1 MSMPKTVRSA
11 DMYEYNKSLKSNA
24 QALRR
29 DMTPEERHLWYD
41 FLKKLPISVKR
52 QMVIENYI
60 LDFYIPK
67 ARLAIEVDGRQH
79 LAVEHAEKDAERDSD
94 LKSMGITVIRCRNE
108 DIKNNFKRTC
118 DLILAALDIKASD
131 MI

>member
-1 MSMPKTVRSA
+1 
-11 DMYEYNKSLKSNA
+11 
-24 QALRR
+24 
-29 DMTPEERHLWYD
+29 MTPEERHLWYD

-79 LAVEHAEKDAERDSD
+79 LAVEHADRDAERDSD

-118 DLILAALDIKASD
+118 DLILEALDIKASD